1 MPFVRCLGQRIGNA
15 GANPD
20 HRGLLDAEFH
30 RDRVSGLEADAADIT
45 REPIRV
51 LRHNLHGVSAIGL
64 IDAHR
69 PRRADAIAVKKDH
82 DFANDLLFGPGRG
95 DTAGSYGPDACYL
108 AQALGL
114 RLNRVE
120 NFLAESAHQLLGVD
134 RSDASDHAGAE
145 VFLDAV
151 E

>member
-1 MPFVRCLGQRIGNA
+1 MALVHCLGQRIRNA

-20 HRGLLDAEFH
+20 HRGLLDAELH
-30 RDRVSGLEADAADIT
+30 RDRVSGLEADAADVTCEAIW
-45 REPIRV
+45 I
-51 LRHNLHGVSAIGL
+51 LRHNLHGIRAVGL
-64 IDAHR
+64 VDAHR
-69 PRRADAIAVKKDH
+69 PRRADAIAVKEDH

-95 DTAGSYGPDACYL
+95 DTAGSYRTDACYL
-108 AQALGL
+108 AQALGF
-114 RLNRVE
+114 RLDRVE